1 MLTSCA
7 NITSLSSRATTTLR
21 IIESSRTK
29 LLNSVDMDT
38 REPIKNNL
46 DELREQLDGGR
57 MRLAQI
63 MVNSLHPSEVARLL
77 ESLPHKKRSML
88 WELVDPEIEGDV
100 LVEVSDEVRDGLI
113 EGMQTE
119 ELIAAA
125 EGMEVDD
132 LADLLVDL
140 PETVTQ
146 EVLQSLD
153 KQDQERVRQVLSYD
167 EESAGGLMNVDIVTV
182 RPDVTLEVVCRY
194 LRAVGEVSDGTD
206 SIYVVSRDDSYIGSL
221 YLSTILTSD
230 PLNMVA
236 DVMHTDVTP
245 ISADTLSAQV
255 VWEFENRDLLSAP
268 VVDDNFRVLGRITV
282 DDVVDVIRDE
292 AEHSLMGAAGLDE
305 EDDMFAPVVK
315 SASRRALW
323 LGINLCTAFL
333 AAAVVD
339 QFQTA
344 LTEIVLL
351 AVLMPVV
358 PSMGG
363 VAGTQSLTIITR
375 AMALGQINKDN
386 AIGILRKEFMV
397 GLLNG
402 IGWAIVVSL
411 LTFLW
416 LGEWKIGGIIGAA
429 IIINMVFAALAG
441 FSIPLILKR
450 MKIDPALG
458 GGVVLTTITDVIG
471 YATFLGLGAAVYL

>member
-1 MLTSCA
+1 MEA
-7 NITSLSSRATTTLR
+7 RETTKDNLELLR
-21 IIESSRTK
+21 QQ
-29 LLNSVDMDT
+29 LND
-38 REPIKNNL
+38 
-46 DELREQLDGGR
+46 GR
-57 MRLAQI
+57 MRSAQV
-63 MVNSLHPSEVARLL
+63 MVNSLHPSELARLL
-77 ESLPHKKRSML
+77 ESLPRKKRAML
-88 WELVDPEIEGDV
+88 WEIVDPDIEGDV

-113 EGMQTE
+113 ESMRTE
-119 ELIAAA
+119 ELVAAA

-132 LADLLVDL
+132 LADLLTDL

-153 KQDQERVRQVLSYD
+153 KQDQERVRQVLAYD

-182 RPDVTLEVVCRY
+182 RPDVTLEVVTRY
-194 LRAVGEVSDGTD
+194 LRLVGEIPDGTD
-206 SIYVVSRDDSYIGSL
+206 SIFVVSRDNSYIGSL
-221 YLSTILTSD
+221 FLSRLLTGD
-230 PLNMVA
+230 PDEMVA
-236 DVMHTDVTP
+236 NVMSTDVMPIPAHTPST
-245 ISADTLSAQV
+245 QV

-268 VVDDNFRVLGRITV
+268 VVDDDFRVLGRITV

-292 AEHSLMGAAGLDE
+292 AEHSLMSAAGLDE

-315 SASRRALW
+315 SAGRRALW
-323 LGINLCTAFL
+323 RGINLCTAFL

-339 QFQTA
+339 LFQTT
-344 LTEIVLL
+344 LDKIVLL

-386 AIGILRKEFMV
+386 AIGIMRKELMV

-402 IGWAIVVSL
+402 VGWAIVVSL
-411 LTFLW
+411 FTFLW
-416 LGEWKIGGIIGAA
+416 FEEWKIGGIIGAA
-429 IIINMVFAALAG
+429 MIINMFIAALAG

-450 MKIDPALG
+450 LNVDPALA
-458 GGVVLTTITDVIG
+458 GGVVLTTVTDVIG
-471 YATFLGLGAAVYL
+471 YAAFLGLGAAVYL